1 VELEKGKMV
10 AYLVY
15 RVETIGK
22 KRILHLAGKTR
33 LHPPQN
39 KASLA
44 VWIISVVGIKKFHP
58 SRYMVIRHEKG
69 KPQLIF
75 DGYIGQN
82 CIIQYR

>member
-1 VELEKGKMV
+1 M
-10 AYLVY
+10 ATYLVY
-15 RVETIGK
+15 RVETIKEKG
-22 KRILHLAGKTR
+22 ILHLVGKTR

-44 VWIISVVGIKKFHP
+44 VWIISVVGIKKFQP
-58 SRYMVIRHEKG
+58 SRYMIIRHEKG

-82 CIIQYR
+82 YIIQYR